1 MKRQVATPAHI
12 LNGAGTA
19 THNSCALFD
28 SRTKGEELVSGLA
41 FLDLVAD
48 LLYKQRQVLTSTI
61 RIPILASSFFVYC
74 QLSGSARTCA
84 SAKHEGHVIAS
95 VTVFMSH
102 YGSEWTTTKEEVQN
116 VFEVS

>member
-1 MKRQVATPAHI
+1 
-12 LNGAGTA
+12 
-19 THNSCALFD
+19 
-28 SRTKGEELVSGLA
+28 LVSGLA

-61 RIPILASSFFVYC
+61 RIPILASTFSAIVFFLSISTVS
-74 QLSGSARTCA
+74 QLLSRAARTCA
-84 SAKHEGHVIAS
+84 SAKHEGHIIAS